1 MRQVSGNH
9 LAHLGIQPVFLGN
22 LANGNEAIWCY
33 LTGSDARND
42 RKSAITLNIAQE
54 TVIGILV
61 LMMCGGHDMFVVP
74 GQVQISTTT

>member
-1 MRQVSGNH
+1 
-9 LAHLGIQPVFLGN
+9 
-22 LANGNEAIWCY
+22 
-33 LTGSDARND
+33 
-42 RKSAITLNIAQE
+42 LNIAQE